1 MRKNFLDDLGIAP
14 NLLLAGFFGALL
26 LVRKE
31 GKTWKDNLLI
41 LITGSFGSAYLTPFV
56 IEMTGVKSTNALP
69 FFGFIVGFGCIR
81 IVDFF
86 MDKYFKQPKK
96 DDTPKL

>member
-1 MRKNFLDDLGIAP
+1 MKKNFLEDMGIAP

-41 LITGSFGSAYLTPFV
+41 LITGSFGSAFLTPFV
-56 IEMTGVKSTNALP
+56 LETLNIKSTTALP

-86 MDKYFKQPKK
+86 MDKYFKPKK
-96 DDTPKL
+96 DDNPKL